1 MVDPLRARASPER
14 TTTSSAPRSA
24 GPSTC
29 SSAGSS
35 IPTAR
40 TSWPL
45 WFRPITS
52 GSATSRDAT
61 ETELKDLAVAW
72 QVALL
77 TTGKT
82 NIEGNDLV
90 DTSVVGLYR
99 SPSLLSAPITDPEPG
114 DNFGANGY
122 QSGIDVAETNL
133 YMDGG
138 TTDEASEIEENAV
151 VLGNT
156 DHFTFVAAIPFNA
169 AVAGAYGAHVVR
181 VTDIP
186 YETATLEVQSSSAD
200 LKGVLIRWN
209 DPERVDYKVEN
220 IFSATDANNMTLP
233 SLMDDGSEITA
244 LGTISEAEVTL
255 MVSDEGDM
263 ATDVYDTDRW
273 LLDLTDV
280 TPTRRSPWPSLS
292 TVATTMR
299 KTWHPTTSGRQSFL
313 RACCPRRAWMGHGEG
328 TVMRAWTSATPH
340 PCWTT
345 CTTRCSSP
353 LRPWYE
359 RRDCGLRSLRL
370 NPGAGYRLDGY
381 CVGGPHLR
389 FRLGP

>member
-1 MVDPLRARASPER
+1 MQTENVGLCNIE
-14 TTTSSAPRSA
+14 
-24 GPSTC
+24 
-29 SSAGSS
+29 
-35 IPTAR
+35 
-40 TSWPL
+40 
-45 WFRPITS
+45 
-52 GSATSRDAT
+52 DAT
-61 ETELKDLAVAW
+61 EAELKDLAVAW

-82 NIEGNDLV
+82 NMEGNDLV
-90 DTSVVGLYR
+90 DTSEWDLYR

-114 DNFGANGY
+114 DNYGANGY
-122 QSGIDVAETNL
+122 QSGIDVAGTNL

-138 TTDEASEIEENAV
+138 TTEEATEIEENAV

-200 LKGVLIRWN
+200 EKGVLIRWN

-233 SLMDDGSEITA
+233 GLLDDGSEITA
-244 LGTISEAEVTL
+244 LGTISEAGVTL

-273 LLDLTDV
+273 LLDLTDRDSDEEITV
-280 TPTRRSPWPSLS
+280 AITVDRRYDNEGDMAPYDLWAAVVPAGLLPSPSVDGTRR
-292 TVATTMR
+292 
-299 KTWHPTTSGRQSFL
+299 GD
-313 RACCPRRAWMGHGEG
+313 CDEG
-328 TVMRAWTSATPH
+328 VDFGYPH

-353 LRPWYE
+353 PTLAR
-359 RRDCGLRSLRL
+359 
-370 NPGAGYRLDGY
+370 AA
-381 CVGGPHLR
+381 
-389 FRLGP
+389 